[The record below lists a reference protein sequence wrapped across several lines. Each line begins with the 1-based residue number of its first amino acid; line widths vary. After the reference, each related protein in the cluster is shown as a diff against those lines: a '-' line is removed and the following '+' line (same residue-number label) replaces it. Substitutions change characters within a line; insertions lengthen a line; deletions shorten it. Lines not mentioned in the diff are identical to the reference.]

1 MGELVAIFIV
11 GIVTLGIYRLF
22 ELYARRKER
31 IMMLEKLAE
40 NAKPIDL
47 DMNFPFLKANT
58 PPSFWVLKISL
69 LLIGIGLG
77 SIIAFVIQYAV
88 MGELLIK
95 VHENWEVRNNLQGFR
110 QMIYFAC
117 IAIFGG
123 LGLLIAYLI
132 EVKQNKTP
140 K

>member
-1 MGELVAIFIV
+1 MVQLTAVFIV
-11 GIVTLGIYRLF
+11 GIIVLGIYRLF

-31 IMMLEKLAE
+31 MMMIEKLAE
-40 NAKPIDL
+40 NAKPINL
-47 DMNFPFLKANT
+47 DMNLPFLKANT
-58 PPSFWVLKISL
+58 PPSSWVLKISL

-95 VHENWEVRNNLQGFR
+95 VHENWEVRNNLRGFR
-110 QMIYFAC
+110 EMIYFAC
-117 IAIFGG
+117 IAVFGG

-132 EVKQNKTP
+132 EVKQNK

>member
-1 MGELVAIFIV
+1 MGQLTAVFIV
-11 GIVTLGIYRLF
+11 GIIVLGIYRLF

-31 IMMLEKLAE
+31 VMMIEKLAE

-47 DMNFPFLKANT
+47 DMNLPFLKANT
-58 PPSFWVLKISL
+58 PPSSWVLKISL

-88 MGELLIK
+88 IGELLIK
-95 VHENWEVRNNLQGFR
+95 VHENWEVRNNLRGFSEV
-110 QMIYFAC
+110 IYFAC
-117 IAIFGG
+117 IAVFGG
-123 LGLLIAYLI
+123 IGLLIAYLI
-132 EVKQNKTP
+132 ELKQNNNK